1 MQLCCKFDL
10 VLDTDKLSD
19 DVSDDDLEKLAVLEG
34 EDEPELEIDEV
45 AEELSDIDPV
55 EDPVVL
61 SV

>member
-1 MQLCCKFDL
+1 